1 MSGTRSES
9 TSRSSS
15 GSGSWPVVP
24 AVAAALLGGY
34 AGLLTTAHPSSAV
47 VIGEPIPCAEL
58 LPPDYADAF
67 AAAGYELVDLAE
79 DPSGDPND
87 PFVAN
92 GGSSC
97 RWGIP
102 QSDILEPFS
111 YSPLDAAAAQEQQT
125 RLLGEG
131 YSEEQTDDGL
141 ILRPPPEEGFGNFF
155 PDYQYV
161 FADGFWFN
169 AGNPE
174 IIAQMRD
181 TVETALVATEET
193 DPEPPVQPEPLPEI
207 TQQEVLVEEPVTAP
221 LPEEPLEIEVFG
233 AAEPSVLSGLR
244 PVGDVVLTPVIVAG
258 TVAMAVIFAAIVGL
272 PGKLMEQALAGN
284 WDRIRS
290 HLAPLTMPLH
300 RWRRS
305 PGALT
310 VSARLAAVPQWA
322 AIAGGVVAASIL
334 SGFVDPEFGLNPGS
348 LRMFLSFAATFLV
361 EGLLGLALIA
371 LILRCR
377 GETVGLH
384 LRYGSLLVIVA
395 VVVLSRV
402 TEFQPGVVF
411 GLIIALSYASTGSL
425 RREAALT
432 GAEAGYVL
440 VLGIGSWLTYSVLSE
455 RGGASPG
462 PLDVFVIETAAGL
475 AIGCLAALPL
485 VLLPWS
491 GLPGGTLYAFSRR
504 LWVASYLVA
513 SLTFVVVVIPFPESW
528 QAVETSLIAWIAL
541 YLVYAA
547 VAVFVWWWLTHL
559 WPGTDDHTEPEA
571 RDAEL
576 EPRR

>member
-1 MSGTRSES
+1 MSGTGSES
-9 TSRSSS
+9 TNRSSS
-15 GSGSWPVVP
+15 GTGSGPVAL
-24 AVAAALLGGY
+24 AVAAVLLGGY
-34 AGLLTTAHPSSAV
+34 AGLIVTATPSSAV
-47 VIGEPIPCAEL
+47 VIDERIPCAEL
-58 LPPDYADAF
+58 LPPDYAEAF
-67 AAAGYELVDLAE
+67 AGAGYELVDLGE

-111 YSPLDAAAAQEQQT
+111 YSPLDDAAAQEQRN

-131 YSEEQTDDGL
+131 YSQEQTDDGL

-161 FADGFWFN
+161 FTDGFWFN
-169 AGNPE
+169 AGSPE
-174 IIAQMRD
+174 IIAQMRETVD
-181 TVETALVATEET
+181 AAEPPAEPEPEPTVEP
-193 DPEPPVQPEPLPEI
+193 DPLPEV
-207 TQQEVLVEEPVTAP
+207 TQQEVLVEEPVTAL
-221 LPEEPLEIEVFG
+221 LPDQPPEIQVFG

-244 PVGDVVLTPVIVAG
+244 PVGDVVLTPAVVTG
-258 TVAMAVIFAAIVGL
+258 TVTVAVIFAAIVGL

-284 WDRIRS
+284 WDRIRR
-290 HLAPLTMPLH
+290 HLTPLTTPLH
-300 RWRRS
+300 RWRES
-305 PGALT
+305 PGART
-310 VSARLAAVPQWA
+310 VTARLSAAPQWA
-322 AIAGGVVAASIL
+322 AIAGGVVIASIL
-334 SGFVDPEFGLNPGS
+334 SGFIDPEFGLNPGS
-348 LRMFLSFAATFLV
+348 LRMFLSFAVTFMV
-361 EGLLGLALIA
+361 EGLLGLAVIA
-371 LILRCR
+371 LILRSR

-395 VVVLSRV
+395 AVVLSRV

-432 GAEAGYVL
+432 GAEVGYVL
-440 VLGIGSWLTYSVLSE
+440 ALGIGSWLTYSELTE
-455 RGGASPG
+455 RSGASPG

-485 VLLPWS
+485 VLLPWR
-491 GLPGGTLYAFSRR
+491 GLPGGTLYAFNRR
-504 LWVASYLVA
+504 LWAASYLVA

-528 QAVETSLIAWIAL
+528 QAVETSLITWIAL

-547 VAVFVWWWLTHL
+547 MAVFVWWWLTHL
-559 WPGTDDHTEPEA
+559 WPGTDDPAEPEA
-571 RDAEL
+571 LDPEL
-576 EPRR
+576 EGRR